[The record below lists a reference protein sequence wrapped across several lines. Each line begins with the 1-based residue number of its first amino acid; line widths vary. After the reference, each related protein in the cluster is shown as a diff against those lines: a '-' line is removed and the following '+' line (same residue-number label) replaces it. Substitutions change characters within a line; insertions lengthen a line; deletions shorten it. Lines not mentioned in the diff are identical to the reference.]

1 MDKAQTL
8 EQLSAAKTA
17 HIKWVNRAKAL
28 VGGLPVE
35 KDAIPVDSTDCQF
48 GQWFYGEGQKLHAI
62 PGMDRLSTI
71 ETLHFTLHDTYLKI
85 FGLYF
90 GEMNRSFFSKLFNMK
105 PKISDSDKALA
116 KEYFQQLEGVSK
128 QLLDEI
134 GRLERRLNA
143 MSAES
148 FEEK

>member
-1 MDKAQTL
+1 
-8 EQLSAAKTA
+8 
-17 HIKWVNRAKAL
+17 
-28 VGGLPVE
+28 
-35 KDAIPVDSTDCQF
+35 
-48 GQWFYGEGQKLHAI
+48 
-62 PGMDRLSTI
+62 MDRLSTI

-90 GEMNRSFFSKLFNMK
+90 GEMNRSFFSKLFNLK

-116 KEYFQQLEGVSK
+116 KEYFQQLEGVSM